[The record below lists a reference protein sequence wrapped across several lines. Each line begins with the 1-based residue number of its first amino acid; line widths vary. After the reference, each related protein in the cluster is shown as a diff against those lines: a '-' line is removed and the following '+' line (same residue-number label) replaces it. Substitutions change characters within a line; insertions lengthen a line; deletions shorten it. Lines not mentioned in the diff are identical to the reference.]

1 MLSALNLPTEK
12 VGDQKPFSLGSLR
25 PGGAAW
31 LLHKTENAQVVRR
44 RGRWLSVKT
53 LEIYLQGVQVSTYL
67 ERVRPA
73 AKVLIELCSG
83 GLATTLDRCIDFLQC
98 GVPSTTWFYLCQ
110 NFLRR
115 DLKRLGKME
124 LSIHQTILE
133 ANRTIRSTA
142 AKQKGECLDLK
153 TLTECFWGSKPPTRG
168 PTLVHCLAW
177 SSASIKQ

>member
-1 MLSALNLPTEK
+1 M
-12 VGDQKPFSLGSLR
+12 
-25 PGGAAW
+25 
-31 LLHKTENAQVVRR
+31 
-44 RGRWLSVKT
+44 KT

-133 ANRTIRSTA
+133 ANRRTIRSTA

-153 TLTECFWGSKPPTRG
+153 TLAECFWGSKPPTRG
-168 PTLVHCLAW
+168 PPWCIVSHGAQHP
-177 SSASIKQ
+177 SSNDGSQQKNFPKHSSKTEGRVSPLEFSSKESDNPGCQFSRHSLDN